1 MAHIQTGFVEQI
13 YNSRKNILDIL
24 EKQGFNI
31 DNYKGSGINDIHNM
45 IKHSQLDMLLK
56 RRKDEDKSEDDEEA
70 SEASASASA
79 ANKKAYV
86 IYHVTKTLSLNNI
99 LEYIEDLYTI
109 DMVLTKKDDLIII
122 IKDEPNESLIK
133 LLQNKWE
140 QDGIF
145 IIVFNIKRLQ
155 YNILNHQLN
164 PPHSV
169 LTKEEAVE
177 MKKKYNITNDSQIPN
192 ISRFS
197 PTSQVIGIRPGE
209 ICKIIRPSKTSI
221 TSNFYRICT

>member
-1 MAHIQTGFVEQI
+1 MTHNQTGFVEQI

-31 DNYKGSGINDIHNM
+31 DDYKGSSINDIHNM
-45 IKHSQLDMLLK
+45 IKHTQLDMLLK
-56 RRKDEDKSEDDEEA
+56 RKKEDEAKDEDGDGGGEKN
-70 SEASASASA
+70 
-79 ANKKAYV
+79 NKKAYV

-109 DMVLTKKDDLIII
+109 DTVLTKKDDLIII
-122 IKDEPNESLIK
+122 IKDEPNESLVK

-140 QDGIF
+140 QEGIF

-164 PPHSV
+164 PPHIV
-169 LTKEEAVE
+169 LSKEESTD

-209 ICKIIRPSKTSI
+209 ICKISRPSKTSI
-221 TSNFYRICT
+221 TSNFYRICSS

>member
-1 MAHIQTGFVEQI
+1 MTHNQTAFVEQI

-31 DNYKGSGINDIHNM
+31 DDYKGSTINDIHNM
-45 IKHSQLDMLLK
+45 IKHTQLDMLLK
-56 RRKDEDKSEDDEEA
+56 LKNKDEKDNSG
-70 SEASASASA
+70 S
-79 ANKKAYV
+79 NPKKAYV

-109 DMVLTKKDDLIII
+109 DTVLTKKDDLIII

-140 QDGIF
+140 QEGIF

-155 YNILNHQLN
+155 YNILNHHLN
-164 PPHSV
+164 PPHIV
-169 LTKEEAVE
+169 LSNEESLE
-177 MKKKYNITNDSQIPN
+177 FKKKYNVTHDSQIPN

-197 PTSQVIGIRPGE
+197 PVAQVIGIRPGE

-221 TSNFYRICT
+221 TSNFYRICTP

>member
-1 MAHIQTGFVEQI
+1 MAHNQTGFVEQI

-31 DNYKGSGINDIHNM
+31 DDYKGSSINDIHNM
-45 IKHSQLDMLLK
+45 IKHTQLDMLLK
-56 RRKDEDKSEDDEEA
+56 RKPTDDESKVSEDDGIGGEKN
-70 SEASASASA
+70 
-79 ANKKAYV
+79 NKKAYV

-109 DMVLTKKDDLIII
+109 DTVLTKKDDLIII

-140 QDGIF
+140 QEGIF

-164 PPHSV
+164 PPHIV
-169 LTKEEAVE
+169 LTKEETVE
-177 MKKKYNITNDSQIPN
+177 FKKKYNITHDSQIPN
-192 ISRFS
+192 IFRFS
-197 PTSQVIGIRPGE
+197 PTAQVIGIRPGDV
-209 ICKIIRPSKTSI
+209 CKIIRPSKTSI
-221 TSNFYRICT
+221 TSNFYRICSS

>member
-1 MAHIQTGFVEQI
+1 MTHNQTAFVEQI

-31 DNYKGSGINDIHNM
+31 DDYKGSTINDIHNM
-45 IKHSQLDMLLK
+45 IKHTQLDMLLK
-56 RRKDEDKSEDDEEA
+56 LKNNDEKDNSG
-70 SEASASASA
+70 S
-79 ANKKAYV
+79 NPKKAYV

-109 DMVLTKKDDLIII
+109 DTVLTKKDDLIII

-140 QDGIF
+140 QEGIF

-155 YNILNHQLN
+155 YNILNHHLN
-164 PPHSV
+164 PPHIV
-169 LTKEEAVE
+169 LSNEESLE
-177 MKKKYNITNDSQIPN
+177 FKKKYNVTHDSQIPN

-197 PTSQVIGIRPGE
+197 PVAQVIGIRPGE

-221 TSNFYRICT
+221 TSNFYRICTP

>member
-1 MAHIQTGFVEQI
+1 MTHNQTAFVEQI

-31 DNYKGSGINDIHNM
+31 DDYKGSTINDIHNM
-45 IKHSQLDMLLK
+45 IKHTQLDMLLK
-56 RRKDEDKSEDDEEA
+56 LKNNDEKDNTGS
-70 SEASASASA
+70 
-79 ANKKAYV
+79 NPKKAYV

-109 DMVLTKKDDLIII
+109 DTILTKKDDLIII

-140 QDGIF
+140 QEGIF

-155 YNILNHQLN
+155 YNILNHHLN
-164 PPHSV
+164 PPHIV
-169 LTKEEAVE
+169 LSNEESLE
-177 MKKKYNITNDSQIPN
+177 FKKKYNVTHDSQIPN

-197 PTSQVIGIRPGE
+197 PVAQVIGIRPGE

-221 TSNFYRICT
+221 TSNFYRICTP

>member
-1 MAHIQTGFVEQI
+1 MAHNQTGFVEQI

-24 EKQGFNI
+24 ESQGFNI
-31 DNYKGSGINDIHNM
+31 DDYKGSSINDIHNM
-45 IKHSQLDMLLK
+45 IKHTQLDMLLK
-56 RRKDEDKSEDDEEA
+56 RKKVDDEDEKPVDD
-70 SEASASASA
+70 
-79 ANKKAYV
+79 KKAYV

-109 DMVLTKKDDLIII
+109 DTVLTKKDDLIII

-140 QDGIF
+140 QDGVF

-164 PPHSV
+164 PQHIV
-169 LTKEEAVE
+169 LTKEESDDF
-177 MKKKYNITNDSQIPN
+177 KKKYNITHDSQIPN

-209 ICKIIRPSKTSI
+209 ICKIVRPSKTSI
-221 TSNFYRICT
+221 TSNFYRICSS

>member
-1 MAHIQTGFVEQI
+1 MAHNQTGFVEQI

-31 DNYKGSGINDIHNM
+31 DDYKGSSINDIHNM
-45 IKHSQLDMLLK
+45 IKNTQLDMLLK
-56 RRKDEDKSEDDEEA
+56 YKKKEDEKGDEELG
-70 SEASASASA
+70 EKN
-79 ANKKAYV
+79 NKKAYV

-109 DMVLTKKDDLIII
+109 DTVLTKKDDLIII
-122 IKDEPNESLIK
+122 IKDEPNESLVK

-140 QDGIF
+140 QEGIF
-145 IIVFNIKRLQ
+145 VIVFNIKRLQ

-164 PPHSV
+164 PPHIV
-169 LTKEEAVE
+169 LSDEESKEF
-177 MKKKYNITNDSQIPN
+177 KKKYSITHDSQIPN

-197 PTSQVIGIRPGE
+197 PTAQVIGIRPGE

-221 TSNFYRICT
+221 TSNFYRICSSS

>member
-1 MAHIQTGFVEQI
+1 MTHNQTGFVEQI

-31 DNYKGSGINDIHNM
+31 DDYKGSTINDIHNM
-45 IKHSQLDMLLK
+45 IKHTQLDMLLK
-56 RRKDEDKSEDDEEA
+56 RKTEDEEEEEKKT
-70 SEASASASA
+70 SS
-79 ANKKAYV
+79 KKAYV

-109 DMVLTKKDDLIII
+109 DTVLTKKDDLIII

-140 QDGIF
+140 QEGIF

-155 YNILNHQLN
+155 YNILNHHLN
-164 PPHSV
+164 PPHIV
-169 LTKEEAVE
+169 LSEDESLE
-177 MKKKYNITNDSQIPN
+177 LKKKYNITHNSQIPN

-197 PTSQVIGIRPGE
+197 PMSQVIGIRPGE

-221 TSNFYRICT
+221 ISNFYRICSP